1 MYLYY
6 HFTEFA
12 SEFADGFTWPLTSEI
27 SERRDI
33 YNYITDPYHLYTKG
47 QGKELAINR
56 LAYRRLVESGSLDSS
71 KGDYVRIEHGKL
83 MSYEREISIEE
94 CKDLTEKNPGL
105 LYAHIKQQSVVIRF
119 ISIANVQLKEW
130 QVSVVFYVNKYW
142 TLLGTFSA
150 TISGIYMI
158 KKKKRSQRRRNNE

>member
-12 SEFADGFTWPLTSEI
+12 GPDFTWPLTSEI

-33 YNYITDPYHLYTKG
+33 YDYITDPYHLYIEG

-71 KGDYVRIEHGKL
+71 QGDYVRIEHGKL
-83 MSYEREISIEE
+83 MSYERER
-94 CKDLTEKNPGL
+94 
-105 LYAHIKQQSVVIRF
+105 SVKI
-119 ISIANVQLKEW
+119 
-130 QVSVVFYVNKYW
+130 
-142 TLLGTFSA
+142 
-150 TISGIYMI
+150 
-158 KKKKRSQRRRNNE
+158 